1 MKVNASEAIQSI
13 KVCAITQNRYFYF
26 CIYRVTC
33 TLFQLLS
40 VLFIQIAYSLGKA
53 NLVFQVRTGS

>member
-13 KVCAITQNRYFYF
+13 KVCTVVQNRYFYF
-26 CIYRVTC
+26 CIYRVTR

-40 VLFIQIAYSLGKA
+40 ILFIQIAYSLGKA
-53 NLVFQVRTGS
+53 NLVLRVRTGS